1 MSKAKRPSTKEMA
14 QGFEASDKE
23 LDLAAH
29 LRVPEREPTKR
40 FSVDCSLSWYRKLK
54 KLANL
59 SGTSIA
65 HVVREGLDKAYG
77 LSEEEEEE

>member
-1 MSKAKRPSTKEMA
+1 MSKNKKPTNQKSGTGIEFSEKDLSLA
-14 QGFEASDKE
+14 QG
-23 LDLAAH
+23 

-40 FSVDCSLSWYRKLK
+40 FSVDCPLSWYRKLK

-65 HVVREGLDKAYG
+65 HVVRNGLDQAYG
-77 LSEEEEEE
+77 LSDEEES